1 MLKFANTRIF
11 YCHSLAS
18 VRKYVY
24 LCVVINKQTYNK
36 LNITIMST
44 TFKNT
49 MREVMTDAWR
59 MFRITGESFAA
70 CLKRAWQLAK
80 LAKAM
85 KTKVVQFFYVKA
97 STGELRQAFGTL
109 QASVIDGLV
118 KGTGRKANENLMT
131 YYDQEAQ
138 GFRSFKK
145 FNLVKVI
152 L

>member
-1 MLKFANTRIF
+1 MA
-11 YCHSLAS
+11 
-18 VRKYVY
+18 
-24 LCVVINKQTYNK
+24 
-36 LNITIMST
+36 T
-44 TFKNT
+44 TLKNT

-59 MFRITGESFAA
+59 MFRITGESFAT

-118 KGTGRKANENLMT
+118 KGTGRKANENLIT

>member
-1 MLKFANTRIF
+1 
-11 YCHSLAS
+11 
-18 VRKYVY
+18 
-24 LCVVINKQTYNK
+24 
-36 LNITIMST
+36 MST
-44 TFKNT
+44 TLKNT

-59 MFRITGESFAA
+59 MFRITGESFAI

-138 GFRSFKK
+138 GVRSFKK
-145 FNLVKVI
+145 FNVVKGI

>member
-1 MLKFANTRIF
+1 
-11 YCHSLAS
+11 
-18 VRKYVY
+18 
-24 LCVVINKQTYNK
+24 
-36 LNITIMST
+36 MST
-44 TFKNT
+44 TLKNT

-85 KTKVVQFFYVKA
+85 KTKIVQFFYVKA

>member
-1 MLKFANTRIF
+1 MATTMKNQLSN
-11 YCHSLAS
+11 
-18 VRKYVY
+18 
-24 LCVVINKQTYNK
+24 
-36 LNITIMST
+36 IMS
-44 TFKNT
+44 
-49 MREVMTDAWR
+49 EAWR
-59 MFRITGESFAA
+59 MFRITGESFAT

-85 KTKVVQFFYVKA
+85 KTKVVQFFYIKA

-109 QASVIDGLV
+109 QSSVIDGLV
-118 KGTGRKANENLMT
+118 KGTGRKQNDNCMT
-131 YYDQEAQ
+131 YFDQEAQ

>member
-1 MLKFANTRIF
+1 MTTTLK
-11 YCHSLAS
+11 S
-18 VRKYVY
+18 
-24 LCVVINKQTYNK
+24 
-36 LNITIMST
+36 
-44 TFKNT
+44 T

-59 MFRITGESFAA
+59 MFRITGESFAT

-109 QASVIDGLV
+109 QANVIDGLV

>member
-1 MLKFANTRIF
+1 MRIF
-11 YCHSLAS
+11 CYYFLAD

-24 LCVVINKQTYNK
+24 LCIVIKKQSIK
-36 LNITIMST
+36 LLNYKIMST
-44 TFKNT
+44 TLKNT

-145 FNLVKVI
+145 FNLVKVV

>member
-1 MLKFANTRIF
+1 
-11 YCHSLAS
+11 
-18 VRKYVY
+18 
-24 LCVVINKQTYNK
+24 
-36 LNITIMST
+36 MST
-44 TFKNT
+44 VFKNT
-49 MREVMTDAWR
+49 MKEVMTDAWR
-59 MFRITGESFAA
+59 MFRITGESFAT

>member
-1 MLKFANTRIF
+1 
-11 YCHSLAS
+11 
-18 VRKYVY
+18 
-24 LCVVINKQTYNK
+24 
-36 LNITIMST
+36 MST
-44 TFKNT
+44 SFKNT

-109 QASVIDGLV
+109 QANVIDGLV

-131 YYDQEAQ
+131 YYDCEKKE
-138 GFRSFKK
+138 FRSFKK
-145 FNLVKVI
+145 FNLSKVV

>member
-1 MLKFANTRIF
+1 
-11 YCHSLAS
+11 
-18 VRKYVY
+18 
-24 LCVVINKQTYNK
+24 
-36 LNITIMST
+36 MST
-44 TFKNT
+44 TLKNT

-59 MFRITGESFAA
+59 MFRITGESFAT

-85 KTKVVQFFYVKA
+85 KTKVVQFFYVKV

-145 FNLVKVI
+145 FNLVKVV

>member
-1 MLKFANTRIF
+1 
-11 YCHSLAS
+11 
-18 VRKYVY
+18 
-24 LCVVINKQTYNK
+24 
-36 LNITIMST
+36 MST
-44 TFKNT
+44 TLKNT

-59 MFRITGESFAA
+59 MFRITGESFAT

-109 QASVIDGLV
+109 QANVIDGLV

-145 FNLVKVI
+145 FNLVKVV

>member
-1 MLKFANTRIF
+1 
-11 YCHSLAS
+11 
-18 VRKYVY
+18 
-24 LCVVINKQTYNK
+24 
-36 LNITIMST
+36 MST
-44 TFKNT
+44 TLKNT

-59 MFRITGESFAA
+59 MFRITGESLAA

-118 KGTGRKANENLMT
+118 KGTGRKANLMT

-145 FNLVKVI
+145 FNLVKVV

>member
-1 MLKFANTRIF
+1 MRIF
-11 YCHSLAS
+11 CYYFLAD
-18 VRKYVY
+18 VRICVY
-24 LCVVINKQTYNK
+24 LCIVIKKQSIK
-36 LNITIMST
+36 LLNYKIMST
-44 TFKNT
+44 TLKNT

>member
-1 MLKFANTRIF
+1 MTTTLK
-11 YCHSLAS
+11 S
-18 VRKYVY
+18 
-24 LCVVINKQTYNK
+24 
-36 LNITIMST
+36 
-44 TFKNT
+44 T

-138 GFRSFKK
+138 GFRAFKK

>member
-1 MLKFANTRIF
+1 
-11 YCHSLAS
+11 
-18 VRKYVY
+18 
-24 LCVVINKQTYNK
+24 
-36 LNITIMST
+36 MST
-44 TFKNT
+44 TLKNT

-59 MFRITGESFAA
+59 MFRITGESFAT
-70 CLKRAWQLAK
+70 CLKRAWQLTK

-109 QASVIDGLV
+109 QANVIDGLV

>member
-1 MLKFANTRIF
+1 MRIF
-11 YCHSLAS
+11 YYHFLVN

-24 LCVVINKQTYNK
+24 LCIVIKKQSIK
-36 LNITIMST
+36 LLNYKIMST
-44 TFKNT
+44 TLKNT
-49 MREVMTDAWR
+49 MREEMTDAWR

-145 FNLVKVI
+145 FNLVKVV

>member
-1 MLKFANTRIF
+1 
-11 YCHSLAS
+11 
-18 VRKYVY
+18 
-24 LCVVINKQTYNK
+24 
-36 LNITIMST
+36 MST
-44 TFKNT
+44 TIKNQLSSI
-49 MREVMTDAWR
+49 MSEAWR
-59 MFRITGESFAA
+59 MFRITGESFAT

-109 QASVIDGLV
+109 QSNVIDGLV
-118 KGTGRKANENLMT
+118 KGTGRKQNENCMT

>member
-1 MLKFANTRIF
+1 
-11 YCHSLAS
+11 
-18 VRKYVY
+18 
-24 LCVVINKQTYNK
+24 
-36 LNITIMST
+36 MST
-44 TFKNT
+44 TLKNT

-59 MFRITGESFAA
+59 MFRITGESFAT
-70 CLKRAWQLAK
+70 CLKRAWQLTK

>member
-1 MLKFANTRIF
+1 
-11 YCHSLAS
+11 
-18 VRKYVY
+18 
-24 LCVVINKQTYNK
+24 
-36 LNITIMST
+36 MST
-44 TFKNT
+44 TLKNT

-59 MFRITGESFAA
+59 MFRITGESFAT

-138 GFRSFKK
+138 DFRSFKK

>member
-1 MLKFANTRIF
+1 
-11 YCHSLAS
+11 
-18 VRKYVY
+18 
-24 LCVVINKQTYNK
+24 
-36 LNITIMST
+36 MST

-49 MREVMTDAWR
+49 MKEVMTDAWR
-59 MFRITGESFAA
+59 MFRITGESFAT

-118 KGTGRKANENLMT
+118 KGTGRKVNENLMT